1 MSPSSPDLVCPW
13 QWLKG
18 TGPGL
23 LWICHLM
30 KTSINMCTLQ
40 LAIWLCLLDCSPPY
54 RSPHTERPVLNQL
67 FIHFPPCRNTPN
79 LRSLLQGCWG
89 LMAHISGL
97 KHFSTWNKHGVL
109 SFCSFLWVPFMGI
122 LRAPMEYDT
131 PTTRSSRLWIN
142 KNFLP
147 MCDLAKLVNCVHL
160 GFLTCKMRWPW
171 DLNYQNRLVLS
182 IKQINICQEFRW
194 VPGP

>member
-18 TGPGL
+18 THPGL

-109 SFCSFLWVPFMGI
+109 SFCSFLWVPFTCPPFYLNPCAVMCHSTDAWVVS
-122 LRAPMEYDT
+122 LHLMSRPMVSAAEGLFSFSPKSNWT
-131 PTTRSSRLWIN
+131 N
-142 KNFLP
+142 
-147 MCDLAKLVNCVHL
+147 
-160 GFLTCKMRWPW
+160 
-171 DLNYQNRLVLS
+171 S
-182 IKQINICQEFRW
+182 I
-194 VPGP
+194 VSVS